1 MILSRYH
8 IAIAA
13 ASLFAVAARASDRVL
28 EIIDGF
34 VYRCIAF
41 VVSGFR
47 MDAPRLAND
56 GPAFLSGV
64 AGVSI
69 DPSLLERLRHEK
81 GIHRLGA
88 ARNI

>member
-8 IAIAA
+8 IALAA
-13 ASLFAVAARASDRVL
+13 ASLLAVAARASAHVL
-28 EIIDGF
+28 DIIEGF
-34 VYRCIAF
+34 VDRCIDF
-41 VVSGFR
+41 IVSGFR
-47 MDAPRLAND
+47 SDAPRLAND

-81 GIHRLGA
+81 GIPRLGA

>member
-8 IAIAA
+8 IALAA
-13 ASLFAVAARASDRVL
+13 ASLFAVAARASDRVI
-28 EIIDGF
+28 EVIAGF
-34 VYRCIAF
+34 VERCIDF
-41 VVSGFR
+41 IVSGFR
-47 MDAPRLAND
+47 MDAPHLAND

-64 AGVSI
+64 AGVAI

-81 GIHRLGA
+81 GIPRLGA